1 MEADT
6 PAPFV
11 PSVLLV
17 DDEPV
22 NLTAVAAILDPLGV
36 RLVTA
41 RSGPEALRAVL
52 DEDFAVILMD
62 VQMPGMDGFET
73 ASLIKQ
79 RRRSHN
85 IPIIFVTAFDHG
97 VGSVAR
103 GYREGAV
110 DYIQKP
116 YEAEILRAKVAVFV
130 ELEIKRARIAQ
141 EERARRKEEREALV
155 RESERRFQG
164 LVDAVPLSIWTT
176 RPGGEIHYA
185 NRWWSEYSGLEP
197 GGTRVMWSLDPLH
210 PDDRDGVRVA
220 WEQALREG
228 RPFELQCRLRRRSD
242 GAFRWHLVRV
252 APERSAGGAVT
263 GWIATA
269 TDIDDQRR
277 AEETLGRLL
286 EHEQGARQDAES
298 ASSLKDE
305 FLAIVS
311 HELRTPLTVILG
323 WAKVLRSGEKRAAE
337 APRAIAAIERSAI
350 AQARL
355 VGDLLDVSR
364 ILTGK
369 LHLDVH
375 SFDLRAVVMT
385 ELDALRLEAERKSIE
400 LVVDLD
406 AIDAFVGD
414 AGRLQQVCWNLLV
427 NAIKFTPPRGRIEV
441 RLRDLGGY
449 AELTVCDTGEGIP
462 APFLPHIFERFR
474 QADARMSRA
483 HGGLGLGLALARDLV
498 ALHGGTI
505 RAESPGEGQGALFT
519 VTLPRQALPGP
530 EAPPPPEPPPA
541 DLDGVKVLVV
551 DDEADAL
558 EYIATVLEGHGAEV
572 LVAVSV
578 PDALATLKRAKPDVL
593 LSDIA
598 MPREDGYS
606 LIRSVRSLG
615 EEGGHIPAAALTAHA
630 QTEVRERALA
640 AGFQVYESKPIDPSR
655 LAEVVAELARKS
667 ETAAT
672 PSSSPPGGLGGSR
685 PPQREPGP
693 APDACAKRSCPGRID
708 EPLDQGAQGGDGEG
722 LLDRPGAHVLEE

>member
-1 MEADT
+1 MTTEADT
-6 PAPFV
+6 LAPFV

-17 DDEPV
+17 DDEPA
-22 NLTAVAAILDPLGV
+22 NLTAVAAILEPLGV
-36 RLVTA
+36 RRVLA

-85 IPIIFVTAFDHG
+85 IPIIFVTAFDRG

-110 DYIQKP
+110 DYLQKP

-130 ELEIKRARIAQ
+130 ELEIKRTRIAQ
-141 EERARRKEEREALV
+141 EERARRHEEREALV

-164 LVDAVPLSIWTT
+164 LVDAVPLSIWAT
-176 RPGGEIHYA
+176 RPCGQIHYA
-185 NRWWSEYSGLEP
+185 NRWWSEYSGLDSQ
-197 GGTRVMWSLDPLH
+197 GGRVMWNLDPLH
-210 PDDRDGVRVA
+210 PDDRDDVRAA
-220 WEQALREG
+220 WERALREE
-228 RPFELQCRLRRRSD
+228 RPFEFQCRLRRRSD

-252 APERSAGGAVT
+252 APERSVEGAIS

-277 AEETLGRLL
+277 AEETLGQLL

-323 WAKVLRSGEKRAAE
+323 WAKVLRSGDKRATE

-369 LHLDVH
+369 LHLDPQP
-375 SFDLRAVVMT
+375 FDLRAVVMT
-385 ELDALRLEAERKSIE
+385 EVDALRLDAERKNVE
-400 LVVDLD
+400 LVADLD
-406 AIDAFVGD
+406 PLDAFVGD

-427 NAIKFTPPRGRIEV
+427 NGMKFTPAGGRVEV
-441 RLRDLGGY
+441 RLRDLGGA
-449 AELTVCDTGEGIP
+449 AELTVRDTGEGIP
-462 APFLPHIFERFR
+462 ASFLPHIFERFR
-474 QADARMSRA
+474 QADGRMTRA

-498 ALHGGTI
+498 VLHGGTI

-530 EAPPPPEPPPA
+530 EPCPPPEPPPPV
-541 DLDGVKVLVV
+541 DLEGVKVLVV

-572 LVAVSV
+572 RVAISV
-578 PDALATLKRAKPDVL
+578 PDALATLKKAKPDVL

-606 LIRSVRSLG
+606 LIRTVRSLG
-615 EEGGHIPAAALTAHA
+615 EDGGRIPAAALTAHA

-655 LAEVVAELARKS
+655 LAEIVAELARRAD
-667 ETAAT
+667 TAA
-672 PSSSPPGGLGGSR
+672 PLGSSPPASGT
-685 PPQREPGP
+685 
-693 APDACAKRSCPGRID
+693 
-708 EPLDQGAQGGDGEG
+708 
-722 LLDRPGAHVLEE
+722 